1 MTIISLCINIGIA
14 ALIVTAIVGFIMK
27 GHKSW
32 LMTFLQ
38 NFCGILFL
46 FSGWVK
52 AVDPLG
58 TAYKMEQ
65 YFAEF
70 QSTFEGTWFS
80 FIAPI
85 FPVFAKQAILFSL
98 AMIIFE
104 MVLGLMLLLGSK
116 PKFTSWA
123 FILLIIF
130 FGFLTGFTYLTGYVP
145 EGVNF
150 FNFGK
155 WSEYNANNMKVT
167 DCGCFGDFIKLEPKT
182 SFFKDVFLMIPALY
196 FIFRHKDMH
205 QLFSKSTR
213 SVILWIFTAGLVY
226 YCLANYKWNIP
237 HADFR
242 PFKQGADI
250 RSQFQAENNAMAS
263 VEITDWKLKHKETG
277 EIIVLPNEEYLG
289 NYKKYKGV
297 YSVEDQIK
305 SEPSI
310 PITKISDFELTDL
323 DGNNI
328 TEDFLNDPEA
338 HFLIVNHKLKSS
350 PVRKTRTLRD
360 TLFILDTMLVF
371 NVETKVSD
379 TVVTEVVKNIVE
391 KEEEYMLQI
400 WNPFYLKTHIEDL
413 KPFTD
418 AAKANGNK
426 VLLATGGADK
436 ESILQL
442 NKDSGLDIEYG
453 MADDILLK
461 TIVRSNPGI
470 VLFKDGKIIDKW
482 HIKKLPDFEKV
493 KEKYLK

>member
-1 MTIISLCINIGIA
+1 
-14 ALIVTAIVGFIMK
+14 MK

-32 LMTFLQ
+32 IMTFLQ

-70 QSTFEGTWFS
+70 HYTFEGTWFG

-123 FILLIIF
+123 FILLIVF

-150 FNFGK
+150 FSFGK
-155 WSEYNANNMKVT
+155 WGEYNSNNMKVT

-182 SFFKDVFLMIPALY
+182 SFFKDVFLMFPALY

-205 QLFSKSTR
+205 QLFTKGTR
-213 SVILWIFTAGLVY
+213 SAILWVFTAVLVY

-242 PFKQGADI
+242 PFKQGVDI
-250 RSQFQAENNAMAS
+250 RAQFQAENDAMAA
-263 VEITDWKLKHKETG
+263 VEITDWKLKHNETG
-277 EIIVLPNEEYLG
+277 EEIILPNDEYLG

-297 YSVEDQIK
+297 YSVIDQIK
-305 SEPSI
+305 DEPTI

-323 DGNNI
+323 DGNDI
-328 TEDFLNDPEA
+328 TEEFLNNQDA
-338 HFLIVNHKLKSS
+338 HFLIVNHKLKAS
-350 PVRKTRTLRD
+350 PVRKTKTLRD
-360 TLFILDTMLVF
+360 TIFSLDTVVVF
-371 NVETKVSD
+371 STETNVSD
-379 TVVTEVVKNIVE
+379 TAVVRNVKDIVE
-391 KEEEYMLQI
+391 KEEKYLEQV
-400 WNPFYLKTHIEDL
+400 WKQAYLKTHIEDL

-418 AAKANGNK
+418 AAKTNGNK
-426 VLLATGGADK
+426 VLMVVGGADK

-442 NKDSGLDIEYG
+442 DKDAGLGIDYG

-461 TIVRSNPGI
+461 TIVRSNPGV
-470 VLFKDGKIIDKW
+470 VLMKDGKILNKW
-482 HIKKLPDFEKV
+482 HINKLPSFEKV
-493 KEKYLK
+493 KADYLK